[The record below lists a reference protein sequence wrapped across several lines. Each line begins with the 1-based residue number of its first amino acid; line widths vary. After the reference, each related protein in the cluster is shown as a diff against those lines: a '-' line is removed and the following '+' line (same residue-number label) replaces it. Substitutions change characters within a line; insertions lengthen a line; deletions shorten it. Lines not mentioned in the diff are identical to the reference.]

1 MSKVTRRPVK
11 PHFYTEGLERETAL
25 AGLKYSL
32 HKTNLHSVVWHQRT
46 GTASFKMAI
55 EEAERD
61 VRGIEVRGWK
71 SDASCR
77 VTLVPRQSVL
87 CGGRGSPDYQ
97 AIRIT
102 KRNSVV
108 QAYSMLTPWCRV
120 LPEQLTGLQLVN
132 KFPAFHGT
140 RRFIT
145 ALTSVR
151 FCAMLPLETL
161 PPGEPNGG
169 VVRSGTGNIQKI
181 NTQRLSKCFTPVII
195 IMGLLSLLFHC
206 NKEIREQDSY
216 DTREIMAL
224 LLSS

>member
-1 MSKVTRRPVK
+1 MRSIGNLKSWEPSQHLLIDTGKPRKARVGKPRKTCVEIPNKLVALARANPKRVRWVK
-11 PHFYTEGLERETAL
+11 LQEDLSSPIFTQKGLRERHAL

-32 HKTNLHSVVWHQRT
+32 HKANLHSVVWHQRT

-161 PPGEPNGG
+161 PPPENRTGE
-169 VVRSGTGNIQKI
+169 
-181 NTQRLSKCFTPVII
+181 
-195 IMGLLSLLFHC
+195 
-206 NKEIREQDSY
+206 
-216 DTREIMAL
+216 
-224 LLSS
+224 